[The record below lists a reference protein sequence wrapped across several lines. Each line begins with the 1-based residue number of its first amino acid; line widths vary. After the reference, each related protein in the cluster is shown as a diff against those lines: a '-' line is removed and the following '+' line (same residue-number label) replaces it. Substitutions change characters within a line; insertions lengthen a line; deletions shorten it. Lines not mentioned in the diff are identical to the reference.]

1 MISPYLIP
9 AIAAT
14 LAGLATLFGAFGAH
28 GLKKILQPEAL
39 QIFETAVKYHWY
51 HTFALLFTSWLAL
64 RNPEIRQLQTINILF
79 LTGIIIFS
87 GSLYSLSISG
97 IKSLGMITPI
107 GGSLWII
114 AWLWLAKI
122 LFTHARNLM

>member
-1 MISPYLIP
+1 MP
-9 AIAAT
+9 AIAAA
-14 LAGLATLFGAFGAH
+14 LAGIATMLGAFGAH

-39 QIFETAVKYHWY
+39 LVFETAVKYHWY
-51 HTFALLFTSWLAL
+51 HTLALLFTSWLAL
-64 RNPEIRQLQTINILF
+64 RNPDIQQLQTINILF
-79 LTGIIIFS
+79 LTGILIFS
-87 GSLYSLSISG
+87 GSLYTLSITG

-107 GGSLWII
+107 GGSIWII

>member
-1 MISPYLIP
+1 MP
-9 AIAAT
+9 AIAAA
-14 LAGLATLFGAFGAH
+14 LAGLATMLGAFGAH

-39 QIFETAVKYHWY
+39 LIFETAVKYHWY
-51 HTFALLFTSWLAL
+51 HAFALLFTSWLAL
-64 RNPEIRQLQTINILF
+64 RNPEIRQLQTVNILF
-79 LTGIIIFS
+79 LTGIIVFS
-87 GSLYSLSISG
+87 GSLYTLSITG

-122 LFTHARNLM
+122 LFTHARELM